1 MTETLTL
8 NDHPDKFEKVVNC
21 KWKEKND
28 VKSRIDTK
36 VKVLKYYYR
45 QPQENDDFVLLELF
59 NMYLLG
65 GYDKKYDP
73 TRGNLMTYVTV
84 FIDSHLDT
92 LLDQRRKRDLW
103 E

>member
-1 MTETLTL
+1 MGL
-8 NDHPDKFEKVVNC
+8 V
-21 KWKEKND
+21 
-28 VKSRIDTK
+28 
-36 VKVLKYYYR
+36 
-45 QPQENDDFVLLELF
+45 ELF
-59 NMYLLG
+59 SMYLLG

-73 TRGNLMTYVTV
+73 ARGNLMTYVTV